1 MDTLERLRQLQK
13 QRGWTDYRLARESG
27 LSDST
32 IINIYRRNALPSI
45 PTLEAICRA
54 FGLTLSQFFADGEL
68 VELTPELNQLFDQW
82 KTLTPEQKRV
92 TMEVV
97 QTFNLRA

>member
-97 QTFNLRA
+97 QAFNLKA

>member
-97 QTFNLRA
+97 QTFNLKA

>member
-54 FGLTLSQFFADGEL
+54 FGLTLSQFFAEGEL
-68 VELTPELNQLFDQW
+68 VELSPELKELFDQW

-97 QTFNLRA
+97 QTFNLKA

>member
-54 FGLTLSQFFADGEL
+54 FGLTLSQFFAEGEL
-68 VELTPELNQLFDQW
+68 VELSPELNALFDQW

-92 TMEVV
+92 TMEIV

>member
-1 MDTLERLRQLQK
+1 MDTLDRLRQLQK

-45 PTLEAICRA
+45 PTLEAICGA
-54 FGLTLSQFFADGEL
+54 FGLTLSQFFAEGEL
-68 VELTPELNQLFDQW
+68 VELTPELTELFDQW

>member
-32 IINIYRRNALPSI
+32 ISNIYRRNALPSI

-97 QTFNLRA
+97 QTFNLKA

>member
-54 FGLTLSQFFADGEL
+54 FGLTLSQFFAEGEL
-68 VELTPELNQLFDQW
+68 VELSPELNALFDQW

-92 TMEVV
+92 TMEIV
-97 QTFNLRA
+97 QTFNLKA

>member
-54 FGLTLSQFFADGEL
+54 FGLTLSQFFAEGEL

>member
-54 FGLTLSQFFADGEL
+54 FGLTLSQFFAEGEL
-68 VELTPELNQLFDQW
+68 VELSPELKELFDQW

>member
-1 MDTLERLRQLQK
+1 MDTLERLRQLMV
-13 QRGWTDYRLARESG
+13 RNGWTEYRLAKESG
-27 LSDST
+27 LSIST
-32 IINIYRRNALPSI
+32 VANIYRRNALPSI

-97 QTFNLRA
+97 QAFNLKA

>member
-1 MDTLERLRQLQK
+1 MDTLERLRRLQK

-54 FGLTLSQFFADGEL
+54 FGLTLSQFFAEGEL
-68 VELTPELNQLFDQW
+68 VELSPELNELFDQW

-92 TMEVV
+92 TLEVIKA
-97 QTFNLRA
+97 FNTKA

>member
-1 MDTLERLRQLQK
+1 MDTLERLRRLQK

-45 PTLEAICRA
+45 PTLEAICQA
-54 FGLTLSQFFADGEL
+54 FGLTLSQFFAEGEL
-68 VELTPELNQLFDQW
+68 VELSPELNELFDQW

-92 TMEVV
+92 TLEVIKA
-97 QTFNLRA
+97 FNTKA

>member
-68 VELTPELNQLFDQW
+68 VELSPELKELFDQW